1 MKQIGSKTNTNCYI
15 PGIEVFSL
23 KMFRSKLLLFLL
35 IISLAAVFLNV
46 DKTGY
51 FPVRNSCAKEDC
63 FVTPSGVVS
72 EIASDESMGIS
83 PVRETI
89 SRNNFARKISPSRSA
104 LLYFLVFSALAIIAF
119 SSYFR
124 SFFIETILFS
134 RLFIITYIHNLDGM
148 KA

>member
-35 IISLAAVFLNV
+35 IISLAAAFLNV

-89 SRNNFARKISPSRSA
+89 SRNNVARKISLSRSV
-104 LLYFLVFSALAIIAF
+104 LLLFLIISTLAIICLR
-119 SSYFR
+119 SYFR
-124 SFFIETILFS
+124 FFFIETILYS